1 MKVLE
6 RNSNNINIATFWEN
20 CQLGKYNFDPD
31 YQRPSDVWSDSK
43 KSFLIDTILK
53 NFPMIGLNLPLSSY
67 NPYYNSTIPDTG
79 IYYIYC
85 RIKISG
91 GGFSFSGVSAQ
102 VSL

>member
-1 MKVLE
+1 MEIIHKIGLQIIGNDPITGAQLE
-6 RNSNNINIATFWEN
+6 N
-20 CQLGKYNFDPD
+20 KYGGTDWMPG
-31 YQRPSDVWSDSK
+31 S
-43 KSFLIDTILK
+43 SF
-53 NFPMIGLNLPLSSY
+53 GLNLPLSSY